1 MTNNWLDKWNDR
13 YSSSAYAYGE
23 EPNLFLEDKLQK
35 VEPQKILFAAEGEG
49 RNAVYAASKGWEVA
63 AFDISTEAYKKAIQ
77 LATKKEVTIEY
88 QVGDLFELDF
98 TTHQFDVI
106 ALIYA
111 HFPAAIKSSYHKK
124 LLSLLKPGGLVV
136 FEAFSKNHIKLKEEN
151 PKVGGPSDIDDLF
164 SIDEIEADFSTCSF
178 LQLEEVVI
186 DLNEGIYHQGQGSV
200 IRFIAQKKK
209 E

>member
-1 MTNNWLDKWNDR
+1 MTNTWLDKWNQR
-13 YSSSAYAYGE
+13 YSSSDYAYGE
-23 EPNLFLEDKLQK
+23 EPNLFLEDKLK
-35 VEPQKILFAAEGEG
+35 ELEPLKILFAAEGEG

-77 LATKKEVTIEY
+77 LAAKKEVSIQY

-98 TTHQFDVI
+98 AVGEFDVI

-111 HFPAAIKSSYHKK
+111 HFPAAIKASYHKQ

-136 FEAFSKNHIKLKEEN
+136 FEAFSKEHIKLKEEN

-164 SIDEIEADFSTCSF
+164 SIAELEADFSTCNF
-178 LQLEEVVI
+178 LSLEEVVI

-200 IRFIAQKKK
+200 IRFIAQKK
-209 E
+209 EE

>member
-1 MTNNWLDKWNDR
+1 MTNSWLDKWNQR
-13 YSSSAYAYGE
+13 YRSSTYAYGE
-23 EPNLFLEDKLQK
+23 EPNLFLENSLKDL
-35 VEPQKILFAAEGEG
+35 EPKKILFAAEGEG
-49 RNAVYAASKGWEVA
+49 RNAVYAASKGWEVS

-77 LATKKEVTIEY
+77 LATKREVTIEY
-88 QVGDLFELDF
+88 QVDNLFELDF
-98 TTHQFDVI
+98 TAHQFDVI

-111 HFPAAIKSSYHKK
+111 HFPAAIKSNYHKK

-164 SIDEIEADFSTCSF
+164 SIAEIEADFSTCSF

-200 IRFIAQKKK
+200 IRFIAQKMK
-209 E
+209 